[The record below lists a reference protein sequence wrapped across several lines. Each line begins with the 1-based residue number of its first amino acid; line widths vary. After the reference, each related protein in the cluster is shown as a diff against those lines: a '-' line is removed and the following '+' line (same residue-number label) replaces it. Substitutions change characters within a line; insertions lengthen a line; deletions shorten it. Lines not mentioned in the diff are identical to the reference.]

1 MASMHFP
8 KLRHCLTQNL
18 QLVKAETPKCVE
30 DTLGWG
36 GGPFPLCIK
45 DPGAR
50 GQLSFSFLK
59 ILLKTSH
66 YLFKTSTRQGPQ
78 QLIEDFY
85 ENDSWMSVIKLFT
98 TGWCGLME
106 QEIELVIW
114 RYCGQKG
121 IKQSTRQTNKQTSG

>member
-8 KLRHCLTQNL
+8 KLRHCPTQNL
-18 QLVKAETPKCVE
+18 QLVKAETPKCIE
-30 DTLGWG
+30 DTLGRG

-106 QEIELVIW
+106 QEIELVI
-114 RYCGQKG
+114 
-121 IKQSTRQTNKQTSG
+121 